1 MMRAVD
7 DGHERDGPSEDNPPA
22 QAVPPVAS
30 VRATGFF
37 DDEYV
42 NGRRVTTTEDD
53 DPVQGRPRSL
63 TPFMAE
69 SPPAEEAP
77 SGHPH
82 SDI

>member
-7 DGHERDGPSEDNPPA
+7 TGKEHDVPPEDNPPSRL
-22 QAVPPVAS
+22 VPPVAS

-37 DDEYV
+37 DEEYV
-42 NGRRVTTTEDD
+42 NGRRATETEDE
-53 DPVQGRPRSL
+53 PVQGRPRPL
-63 TPFMAE
+63 TPFVAE

-82 SDI
+82 PDI